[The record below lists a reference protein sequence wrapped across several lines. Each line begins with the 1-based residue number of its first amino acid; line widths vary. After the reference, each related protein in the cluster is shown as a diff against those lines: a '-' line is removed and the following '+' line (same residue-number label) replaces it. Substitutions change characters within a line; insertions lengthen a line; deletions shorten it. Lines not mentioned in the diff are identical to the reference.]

1 MSTTVDGAAYCYDRR
16 AQRAY
21 LGEYLGRTASPGDTW
36 ACGLRRHLSPRRIVA
51 RATWRGHVEG
61 APGVATWLAV
71 QSRHVAGGV
80 ELPRGWRC
88 RVATWLAVQSC
99 HVAGGVESPRGW
111 RCRVATWLA
120 VQSCHVA
127 GGAAAIYLTKCRRAA
142 PMGKLHIRPVGHD
155 CERPRRDHAEI
166 HPRCVIEIHPRYTSE
181 IHPRY
186 QPRYQPRYIR
196 DGAPVSRTSPALRR
210 MAQGPIGGAAHASD
224 TRPYPQAASGGI
236 L

>member
-1 MSTTVDGAAYCYDRR
+1 MSTRRCVLLRYDRR

-61 APGVATWLAV
+61 APG
-71 QSRHVAGGV
+71 
-80 ELPRGWRC
+80 
-88 RVATWLAVQSC
+88 
-99 HVAGGVESPRGW
+99 
-111 RCRVATWLA
+111 VATWLA

-186 QPRYQPRYIR
+186 KPRYTRDISRDPPEIQPRWRACQSDR
-196 DGAPVSRTSPALRR
+196 A
-210 MAQGPIGGAAHASD
+210 GPSSYG
-224 TRPYPQAASGGI
+224 TRPDRRSCSCK
-236 L
+236 